1 MSFNIYYMKK
11 FTILT
16 EQTSTKKFKI
26 IVELELVIS
35 AENEGEAGYISDSIL
50 SGMENQE
57 NYTITDISEIKE
69 TI

>member
-1 MSFNIYYMKK
+1 MKK